1 MPPPP
6 GGAPPDSAAP
16 TSPPNASPAPPTPSP
31 QMQQGTQIAIG
42 VASALR
48 AIAKAYPGTAPL
60 VSQMND
66 LLRQVTAKMM
76 EGAQTGE
83 PQAGPTG

>member
-1 MPPPP
+1 
-6 GGAPPDSAAP
+6 
-16 TSPPNASPAPPTPSP
+16 
-31 QMQQGTQIAIG
+31 MQQGTQIAIG

-48 AIAKAYPGTAPL
+48 TIAKAYPGTAAL

-83 PQAGPTG
+83 PQAPPNG